1 MTRKTLKYQSA
12 REILTYVVLTL
23 KDQIVSFYFALKLL
37 KLLKVE
43 IIEIL
48 LTALM
53 TVA

>member
-1 MTRKTLKYQSA
+1 MTRKTLKYQST
-12 REILTYVVLTL
+12 REIAVLTL

-48 LTALM
+48 LTAIM